1 MGFKFIHNDYGAPPT
16 RITHILCT
24 NSEAFTAGEAVKL
37 VNGRWTKASGADV
50 PAGIITHN
58 VTAGTD
64 KEAEVQLIREGDV
77 FEAPY
82 EGTPA
87 GGFVPGANAVA
98 LDTDGLAVDSA
109 TVTGGAIAILS
120 VNTDKATC
128 QLKFKSRQ
136 LS

>member
-24 NSEAFTAGEAVKL
+24 NSEAFTAGEVVKL
-37 VNGRWTKASGADV
+37 SSGRWTKASSTDV

-64 KEAEVQLIREGDV
+64 NQAEVILIREGDV

-82 EGTPA
+82 SGTPNA
-87 GGFVPGANAVA
+87 GFVPGANAVA
-98 LDTDGLAVDSA
+98 IANDGLSVDSS
-109 TVTGGAIAILS
+109 TVAGGAVAALS
-120 VNTDKATC
+120 VNTAKKTC
-128 QLKFKSRQ
+128 QIKFKSRQ